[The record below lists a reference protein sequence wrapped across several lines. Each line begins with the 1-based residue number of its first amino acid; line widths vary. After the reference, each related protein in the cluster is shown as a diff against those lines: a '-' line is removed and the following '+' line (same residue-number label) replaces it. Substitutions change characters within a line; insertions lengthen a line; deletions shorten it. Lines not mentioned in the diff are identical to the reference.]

1 MADNID
7 ITINETVE
15 NIDIVVNPNLIEV
28 NITKI
33 DGANVDNLVPYIG
46 ATDDVNLGSF
56 DLTAN
61 NVNVDVVNF
70 DLDPI
75 VPTSVGS
82 LYWDNVNKT
91 LSLIDGV
98 GATTLQIGQ
107 EERVLIKNTT
117 GATLTDGKI
126 VYITGATGNLP
137 SVSLASALNE
147 TTSAATLG
155 MVTETITN
163 GSSGFVTIKGLVN
176 GLNTLAFN
184 EGDIL
189 WLSNTAGE
197 YTNVKPTSPSHL
209 VLIGYVTKKSAQGS
223 VYVKIQNTQE
233 LNECSDVLFGTLSN
247 NDLLIYES
255 STGLWKNKKLSTLL
269 GGTVSQ
275 FVKGNGSLDSTIYAT
290 QSALNTE
297 ITNRTNADVSTL
309 SSANSYT
316 DTGLTTKQNIL
327 SGTGIVKSTGG
338 TISYLTDNSS
348 NWNTAFGWGNH
359 TGLYAPITGGTGYIQ
374 NQNASAQSA
383 YMWISGDIKSNSG
396 VFFTPSN
403 IARALV
409 RAEVVSGDFRI
420 FQYDSGGAYLRNALS
435 ISNSTGDAT
444 FASTVT
450 ASNVVTNDNINGYN
464 IEANKTGGF
473 GSSLAL
479 KNSSSSSN
487 SLIRFFK
494 PNNTDFYNLYTSSTG
509 IELNGTIAASN
520 GTLIGGTLASGYIP
534 KATGANSL
542 DDSQIIDNGTDVGI
556 GATVSGTKLNISSD
570 NKILSLQNITNGTT
584 ASPVSRKL
592 VWASTAPDERASIDV
607 PDARSN
613 VNGVD
618 MIFRSMDNAGVLAE
632 RMRIANGGNVLIGT
646 TTDDGSASKLQVN
659 GSVNITTNNFFRYN
673 NNTGVIGSGTSISGG
688 TSSQLGI
695 KAGNEMLFATGGSTE
710 RMRITSTGNVGIGT
724 TSPSAKLHIQDTN
737 GGVFFDGSGAT
748 YNRFKS
754 TTSSAS
760 VGRDLLFSTQNSGT
774 TPDLYINSVGN
785 VGIGTTTDSGNKLI
799 VVGGSTEL
807 ESLKIANTPTTSA
820 GTPPLLTWNSFTK
833 NVESVPYATFAPT
846 ESPTFTGDA
855 TFASTVTA
863 SNIVTN
869 DNISGYNIEANK
881 TGGYGSSL
889 ALKNSS
895 TLSNSLIRFFKPNN
909 IDFYNLYTSN
919 TGIQLNGT
927 ITASNGTLLGGTLTS
942 NYIPKATGANSLGNS
957 QIIDNGTNVGIGTTT
972 DNGYKL
978 IVNGN
983 LSLGLNASAPTG
995 VEGAIYYNSTT
1006 KKHYGFDGTTW
1017 NALY

>member
-33 DGANVDNLVPYIG
+33 TGASVDGLVPYIG

-70 DLDPI
+70 DLNPI

-98 GATTLQIGQ
+98 GATALQIGQ

-117 GATLTDGKI
+117 GATLTDGQI

-155 MVTETITN
+155 MVTENIPN
-163 GSSGFVTIKGLVN
+163 GSSGFVTITGLVN

-255 STGLWKNKKLSTLL
+255 STGLWKNKQLSTLL
-269 GGTVSQ
+269 GGTSSQ

-297 ITNRTNADVSTL
+297 ITNRTNADSTL
-309 SSANSYT
+309 TTNLNNEISRATTAEGTITTNLNNEISRATAAELTLTNAITTETSNRISGDASTLASANNYT
-316 DTGLTTKQNIL
+316 DAGLATKQNAL
-327 SGTGIVKSTGG
+327 SGLGFVKINGTTISYDNGTYYPNSNPNGYTSNLGTVTSVVTSAPLTGG
-338 TISYLTDNSS
+338 TITGTGTIGITQANTTTNGYLSSTD
-348 NWNTAFGWGNH
+348 WNTFNNKQNALTN
-359 TGLYAPITGGTGYIQ
+359 PITGTGTT
-374 NQNASAQSA
+374 N
-383 YMWISGDIKSNSG
+383 
-396 VFFTPSN
+396 
-403 IARALV
+403 
-409 RAEVVSGDFRI
+409 
-420 FQYDSGGAYLRNALS
+420 YL
-435 ISNSTGDAT
+435 
-444 FASTVT
+444 
-450 ASNVVTNDNINGYN
+450 
-464 IEANKTGGF
+464 
-473 GSSLAL
+473 
-479 KNSSSSSN
+479 
-487 SLIRFFK
+487 
-494 PNNTDFYNLYTSSTG
+494 
-509 IELNGTIAASN
+509 
-520 GTLIGGTLASGYIP
+520 P
-534 KATGANSL
+534 KFTGANSL
-542 DDSQIIDNGTDVGI
+542 GNSQIIDNGTDVGI

-632 RMRIANGGNVLIGT
+632 RMRIANGGNVLIGA

-659 GSVNITTNNFFRYN
+659 GSVNITNSFFRYN
-673 NNTGVIGSGTSISGG
+673 NNTGIIGSGASITGG

-695 KAGNEMLFATGGSTE
+695 RAGNEMLFATGGSTE
-710 RMRITSTGNVGIGT
+710 RMRITSTGN
-724 TSPSAKLHIQDTN
+724 
-737 GGVFFDGSGAT
+737 
-748 YNRFKS
+748 
-754 TTSSAS
+754 
-760 VGRDLLFSTQNSGT
+760 LL
-774 TPDLYINSVGN
+774 
-785 VGIGTTTDSGNKLI
+785 
-799 VVGGSTEL
+799 
-807 ESLKIANTPTTSA
+807 
-820 GTPPLLTWNSFTK
+820 
-833 NVESVPYATFAPT
+833 
-846 ESPTFTGDA
+846 
-855 TFASTVTA
+855 
-863 SNIVTN
+863 
-869 DNISGYNIEANK
+869 
-881 TGGYGSSL
+881 
-889 ALKNSS
+889 
-895 TLSNSLIRFFKPNN
+895 
-909 IDFYNLYTSN
+909 
-919 TGIQLNGT
+919 
-927 ITASNGTLLGGTLTS
+927 
-942 NYIPKATGANSLGNS
+942 
-957 QIIDNGTNVGIGTTT
+957 IGTTT

-978 IVNGN
+978 RVNGN

-995 VEGAIYYNSTT
+995 VEGAIYYNNTT